1 MGRTER
7 ISRVVK
13 TYDPLL
19 YCEKSGDGK
28 LCIYRKSKRIE
39 TYFID
44 GQSIQF
50 VRPAPFFVCAL
61 THNWK
66 MDGRPVDWGIEP
78 ILARLNAID
87 LWKRDLAE
95 ESIKNELAGY
105 EAKDREFSNSVESF
119 LYEFR
124 SQFAKTF
131 NDVNTASM
139 AKKDLRK
146 ERENGNC

>member
-13 TYDPLL
+13 TYDPEL
-19 YCEKSGDGK
+19 YCERSEVGK
-28 LCIYRKSKRIE
+28 LCVFRRSSRIE

-50 VRPAPFFVCAL
+50 VRPAPFFVFAL

-66 MDGRPVDWGIEP
+66 MDGVSVDWGIEP

-95 ESIKNELAGY
+95 ESIKNVEADY
-105 EAKDREFSNSVESF
+105 ESKERDLKNSVESF

-124 SQFAKTF
+124 SQFKKTF
-131 NDVNTASM
+131 NDVNTASL